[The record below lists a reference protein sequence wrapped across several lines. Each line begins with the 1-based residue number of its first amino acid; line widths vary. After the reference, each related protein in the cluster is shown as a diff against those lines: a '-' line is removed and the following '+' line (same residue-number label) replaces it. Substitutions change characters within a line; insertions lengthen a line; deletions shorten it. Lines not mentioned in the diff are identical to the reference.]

1 MPRLLGP
8 RMFFALWG
16 RWIFELCYNFKT
28 FKDYLDEYI
37 ESLDLL
43 LDFFELNYN
52 YLLNAIV
59 AEEISGL

>member
-1 MPRLLGP
+1 
-8 RMFFALWG
+8 MFFALWG